1 MIKIRLTATP
11 MTKVMRPASV
21 TSSENLVGGIISVA
35 ECLIE
40 IALSSG
46 TARGGLTPLSLIW
59 PAASARRHALH
70 QQGSGPAMKYCHR
83 SALRRPA
90 DPFLVLQCRR
100 VCARQPR
107 HLLRVRAPH
116 LRAVPGLAWR

>member
-11 MTKVMRPASV
+11 MIKVMRPASV

-46 TARGGLTPLSLIW
+46 TERGGLTPLSLIW
-59 PAASARRHALH
+59 PAEAAGHR
-70 QQGSGPAMKYCHR
+70 GR
-83 SALRRPA
+83 SAHWP
-90 DPFLVLQCRR
+90 QS
-100 VCARQPR
+100 
-107 HLLRVRAPH
+107 
-116 LRAVPGLAWR
+116 

>member
-11 MTKVMRPASV
+11 MIKVMRPASV

-46 TARGGLTPLSLIW
+46 TERGGLTPLSLIW
-59 PAASARRHALH
+59 PAVSARRHALH
-70 QQGSGPAMKYCHR
+70 QHGSGGR
-83 SALRRPA
+83 
-90 DPFLVLQCRR
+90 
-100 VCARQPR
+100 
-107 HLLRVRAPH
+107 
-116 LRAVPGLAWR
+116 